1 MDVNSWLE
9 IYREKGY
16 IQELRRHIGHAPLI
30 GVACGVIVLNRRGE
44 ILLQKRRDNG
54 RWGIIGG
61 AMEIGES
68 VQETVIRE
76 AREEAGI
83 TIGRMDL
90 FGIYSGMDRLIVYP
104 NGDICYAACIVFI
117 SRDFEGT
124 IVNQEEEVIEHRFFA
139 PEDLPDEIN
148 EFDKVYI
155 RDWMEGKNGIIVR

>member
-1 MDVNSWLE
+1 MNVKDWLE
-9 IYREKGY
+9 IYRKNGY
-16 IQELRRHIGHAPLI
+16 VQELRRHIGHAPLI
-30 GVACGVIVLNRRGE
+30 GVACGVIVVNSVGE

-54 RWGIIGG
+54 CWGIIGG

-104 NGDICYAACIVFI
+104 NEDICYSACIVFI
-117 SRDFEGT
+117 SGDFDGV

-139 PEDLPDEIN
+139 PEDLPGEIN
-148 EFDKVYI
+148 KYDKAII
-155 RDWMEGKNGIIVR
+155 RDWQEGKKGIIVR

>member
-1 MDVNSWLE
+1 MDTKDWLA
-9 IYREKGY
+9 IYRKKGY
-16 IQELRRHIGHAPLI
+16 IQELRRQVGHAPLI
-30 GVACGVIVLNRRGE
+30 GVACGIIVLNGAGE

-68 VQETVIRE
+68 FQETVIRE

-83 TIGRMDL
+83 TIGHMDL

-117 SRDFEGT
+117 SNDFQGM
-124 IVNQEEEVIEHRFFA
+124 IVNQEEEVIEHRFFS
-139 PEDLPDEIN
+139 PEDFPDEIN
-148 EFDKVYI
+148 EFDKVYV
-155 RDWMEGKNGIIVR
+155 RDWKEGKNGIIVR

>member
-30 GVACGVIVLNRRGE
+30 GVACGVIVLNSRGE

-90 FGIYSGMDRLIVYP
+90 FGIYSGMDRLIIYP

-124 IVNQEEEVIEHRFFA
+124 IVNQEEVIGHRFSA
-139 PEDLPDEIN
+139 PEDLSAETN
-148 EFDKVYI
+148 KFEKVFI
-155 RDWMEGKNGIIVR
+155 RAWMEGKNGIIVR